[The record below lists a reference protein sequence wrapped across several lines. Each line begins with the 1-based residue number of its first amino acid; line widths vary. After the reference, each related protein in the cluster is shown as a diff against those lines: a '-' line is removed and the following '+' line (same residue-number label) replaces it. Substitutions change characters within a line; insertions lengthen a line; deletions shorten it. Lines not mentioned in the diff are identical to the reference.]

1 MSYIRLRCSLRMGGG
16 FILSEY
22 FLFKKRKGH
31 RELSTQKKMLP
42 DSHTAASV
50 SFLLYRQDIQCLLMF
65 SRTDNLLEGS
75 IHADT
80 INIYL
85 GLKILKIRV
94 ICQ

>member
-1 MSYIRLRCSLRMGGG
+1 MSYIPLRCPLRMGGG
-16 FILSEY
+16 FILSKY
-22 FLFKKRKGH
+22 FLFKKRKALH
-31 RELSTQKKMLP
+31 TKKMLP

-50 SFLLYRQDIQCLLMF
+50 NFLLYRQDIQYLLMF

-80 INIYL
+80 IDIHL
-85 GLKILKIRV
+85 DLKILKIRA